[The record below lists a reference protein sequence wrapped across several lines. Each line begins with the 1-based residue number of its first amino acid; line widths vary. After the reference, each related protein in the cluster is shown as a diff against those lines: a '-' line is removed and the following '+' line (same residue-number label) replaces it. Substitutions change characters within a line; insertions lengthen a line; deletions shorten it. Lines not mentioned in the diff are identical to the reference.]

1 MDHPFFSI
9 VITTYN
15 RADLLS
21 RALDSLNS
29 QSFSSWEAIL
39 IDDGSMDGTE
49 EKIRPYLNKNI
60 VYRFQKNQGIITAKN
75 NGISLTKGEYVTFLD
90 SDDEYLAD
98 HLESRHE
105 ILQKNKDIDFLH
117 GGVKIIGDP
126 YVPDLHNPKNPI
138 HLSKCAI
145 GGSFFVKHNIIIKL
159 NGFSGSV
166 LGMDAHLLE
175 KAQRNKVKILRIEEP
190 RTYIYHRENLDSFTH
205 MAKNLH
211 SS

>member
-29 QSFSSWEAIL
+29 QSSPSWEAIL

-49 EKIRPYLNKNI
+49 EKIRPYLN
-60 VYRFQKNQGIITAKN
+60 KN